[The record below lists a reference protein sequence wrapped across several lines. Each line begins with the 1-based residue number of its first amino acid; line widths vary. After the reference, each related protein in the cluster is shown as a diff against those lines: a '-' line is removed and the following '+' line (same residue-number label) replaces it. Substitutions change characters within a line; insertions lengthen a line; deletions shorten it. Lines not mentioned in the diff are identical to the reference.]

1 MAIAWQPLFYG
12 FYLISSGGLWKQEK
26 TKWVSVGMVL
36 AIFINIVLA
45 VLLVPAYQLIGAA
58 AATAVAFLVW
68 NIFTVIISE
77 RLWPVHYP
85 FGVFGLQ
92 IGAGVL
98 AVTSILLL
106 YAQSQEIWK
115 VVLVALLSSGL
126 ISGITVERSH
136 IKWLLQKI
144 GSDKSYL
151 LEAISAFTSK
161 IEV

>member
-1 MAIAWQPLFYG
+1 MAAFILWIL
-12 FYLISSGGLWKQEK
+12 LISSGGLWKQEK

-77 RLWPVHYP
+77 MLWPVHYP

-106 YAQSQEIWK
+106 YAQSLGNME
-115 VVLVALLSSGL
+115 SGA
-126 ISGITVERSH
+126 R
-136 IKWLLQKI
+136 
-144 GSDKSYL
+144 GSVKLWTDLGNYS
-151 LEAISAFTSK
+151 
-161 IEV
+161 